1 MFILRIWIEPREI
14 ENAPLQLRGEIEHI
28 ASGEKQY
35 LKQLDEVSNLVAP
48 YLNID
53 LREVK
58 RDTRSRMKEWF
69 RRWKLY

>member
-35 LKQLDEVSNLVAP
+35 LKQLGDVSNIVAS

-53 LREVK
+53 LEVK
-58 RDTRSRMKEWF
+58 RDTRSRMREWF